1 MGSGRG
7 WLKAMHAGG
16 GINTAPTLNVP
27 QLMLHRNGKKI

>member
-16 GINTAPTLNVP
+16 INTAPILNVP
-27 QLMLHRNGKKI
+27 QLVLHRNGKKI